1 MEASYTIFNPQ
12 PRFADTQELSLL
24 DLLSTEAQADHD
36 AAQMEALAQWL
47 KESN

>member
-1 MEASYTIFNPQ
+1 MQPPANYFTPQ

-36 AAQMEALAQWL
+36 AAQLEALAQWL

>member
-1 MEASYTIFNPQ
+1 MENTFTVFNPQ

-36 AAQMEALAQWL
+36 AAQLEALVQWL